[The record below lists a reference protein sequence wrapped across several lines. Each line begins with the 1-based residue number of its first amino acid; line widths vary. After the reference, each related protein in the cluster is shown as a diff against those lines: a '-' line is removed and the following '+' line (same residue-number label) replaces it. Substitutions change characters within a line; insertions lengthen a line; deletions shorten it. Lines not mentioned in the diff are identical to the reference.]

1 VVIKSTLLI
10 ITYEKALL
18 TLVFVSTIL
27 QVNAQNGQVYVYL
40 TSNYAGDSSLQNV
53 YLAVMG
59 AVETKTVL
67 RPFGVVLRDNQIHL
81 NKEQHFT
88 L

>member
-40 TSNYAGDSSLQNV
+40 TSNYACDSSLQNV